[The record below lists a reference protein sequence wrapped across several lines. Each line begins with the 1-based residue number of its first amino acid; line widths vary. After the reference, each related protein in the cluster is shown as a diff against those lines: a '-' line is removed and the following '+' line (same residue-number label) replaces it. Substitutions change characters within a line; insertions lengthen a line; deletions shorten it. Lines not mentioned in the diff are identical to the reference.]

1 MIVLAIDTSNQPMSL
16 AVLKDGSV
24 MGEKLINIK
33 RNHSLQAMSEVEALL
48 ASLDVTPASLNRIVV
63 AKGPGSYTGVRIGVT
78 LAKTLAWSLNIPI
91 VGVSSLL
98 SLAWPGKYF
107 DGMVVPLMNAR
118 RGNVY
123 TGLYEYRDG
132 WWTLEEDRN
141 MAISDWL
148 VHLAEREE
156 RVLFTGADV
165 DVFWEEIQSVLGD
178 RAYRVSEEEAYPS
191 AVMMAKHAEGLP
203 DEDAHGFVP
212 NYIRLAE
219 AEANWLKEQEKKN
232 G

>member
-1 MIVLAIDTSNQPMSL
+1 MIVLAIDTSNQPLSL
-16 AVLKDGSV
+16 AVMKDGAV

-33 RNHSLQAMSEVEALL
+33 RNHSLQAMSAVEELL
-48 ASLDVTPASLNRIVV
+48 ASLDVAPASLNRIVV

-78 LAKTLAWSLNIPI
+78 LAKTLAWSLKIPI

-107 DGMVVPLMNAR
+107 DGVIVPLMNAR

-132 WWTLEEDRN
+132 WQTLLEDRN
-141 MAISDWL
+141 LAMSEWL
-148 VHLAEREE
+148 AHLAEREE
-156 RVLFTGADV
+156 KVLFSGADV
-165 DVFWEEIQSVLGD
+165 DVFWDEIQSVLGE
-178 RAYRVSEEEAYPS
+178 RAYRVSGDEAYPRA
-191 AVMMAKHAEGLP
+191 AVMAKHAEELP